1 MAEGTVYIQ
10 LIYISNQ
17 EPLIWDYAERFL
29 GARTTTNLPLPV
41 CVVLEE
47 PVRVLR
53 LGSIINNKSYGSVFC
68 DQSMDAKIFVPIFL
82 FLFYFIWV
90 QRSNQSGTLTE

>member
-1 MAEGTVYIQ
+1 MAEGTVMAPLAVDVQ

-68 DQSMDAKIFVPIFL
+68 DQSMNAKIFVPVFL
-82 FLFYFIWV
+82 FLFFFLIWV
-90 QRSNQSGTLTE
+90 QR